1 MTVVAKIKEISGD
14 FDDGTLGDEPV
25 LWGLEKTVSWRL
37 AWQRAVAKAWAIDD
51 YKARLLDPTTTH
63 LALKEV
69 GWEVPEGLEIEIK
82 AAHGIEWDENISQYK
97 IVNGKTGEEV
107 AANGWAYEV
116 DLKAKKVVFRKS
128 ALLKALK
135 TKVIMMLPPE
145 PSKKD
150 VEFSPLAL
158 ADYDG
163 LSRAYPFTCCTAC

>member
-1 MTVVAKIKEISGD
+1 MIVKVNEIKAD

-37 AWQRAVAKAWAIDD
+37 AWQRAVAKSWALDD
-51 YKARLLDPTTTH
+51 YKARLLDPKTTNA
-63 LALKEV
+63 ALKEV
-69 GWEVPEGLEIEIK
+69 GWEVPDGLELEIK
-82 AAHGIEWDENISQYK
+82 AATGIEWDENVSQCK
-97 IVNGKTGEEV
+97 IVNRKTGEEV
-107 AANGWAYEV
+107 AANGWAYQV
-116 DLKAKKVVFRKS
+116 DLKHKTVVYRKA

-135 TKVIMMLPPE
+135 TKVVMMLPPE

-150 VEFSPLAL
+150 AEFAPLAL

>member
-1 MTVVAKIKEISGD
+1 MSVVKTNQIEAD

-25 LWGLEKTVSWRL
+25 VWGLEKMVGWRL
-37 AWQRAVAKAWAIDD
+37 AWQRAVAKAWALDA
-51 YKARLLDPTTTH
+51 YKVRLLDSKTTH

-82 AAHGIEWDENISQYK
+82 AAKGIEWDENISQCT
-97 IVNGKTGEEV
+97 IINRKTGEEV

-116 DLKAKKVVFRKS
+116 DLKHKKVVYRKT
-128 ALLKALK
+128 ALLNALK
-135 TKVIMMLPPE
+135 TKVIMTLPPE

-150 VEFSPLAL
+150 AEFAPLAL

-163 LSRAYPFTCCTAC
+163 LSRAYPFTCSCVC